1 MVPIC
6 FFPPLRSYT
15 SRLGPDRVRLA
26 SMGEFS
32 GWGSSPAA
40 EVDAAFRRRSREQQP
55 GLAGLMEG
63 TGTKCGLRPFVNDGI
78 ILVRGKTIRD

>member
-1 MVPIC
+1 MVNPS
-6 FFPPLRSYT
+6 FFSLLHSYT
-15 SRLGPDRVRLA
+15 SRLGPNRVRLA

-32 GWGSSPAA
+32 GWVSSPSA
-40 EVDAAFRRRSREQQP
+40 EVDAAFRRRARGQHP

-78 ILVRGKTIRD
+78 ILVREIIRD